1 MAIPRRR
8 SGRRYVRATLLAVGS
23 ALLLLNA
30 LIPFY
35 FVLSVSVTPEQGL
48 FAREVRLIPDR
59 LTLANYRTLLDT
71 LRFGTFFRNSTIVAV
86 STTALTLALAVPASY
101 AFARF
106 RFKGRR
112 PMITGMLL
120 MYMIPPVVM
129 IVPLLVIFRRLH
141 LVDTFPGIIL
151 ADATMTIPFATWLLL
166 GYFASL
172 PKELEDAAL
181 VDGCTP
187 VGALARIVL
196 PLAIP
201 GIVAAGLFVFIS
213 SWNEFLFAFMLL
225 SRNAVKTVP
234 PLLRAFV
241 RGESGVFWGTIMAS
255 ATLTTLPVALLFLF
269 FQRYL
274 IRGLSAGAVKG

>member
-8 SGRRYVRATLLAVGS
+8 SSRRYVRATLLAVGS

-59 LTLANYRTLLDT
+59 LTLENYRTLLDT
-71 LRFGTFFRNSTIVAV
+71 LKFGTFFRNSTIVAV